1 MLLACGLLVS
11 PVVAHAYSDPKMVVT
26 TNAGESYEFF
36 ISDNPSIKYQD
47 NLLVCMNAKGLSV
60 SVEAAN
66 VKTFKF
72 YSSDDITGIGQVE
85 LPNVFGSKLSG
96 LEAGSRVDIVTLDA
110 KVVKNLK
117 ANTDGTVDINLGE
130 LPNGV
135 FIIKTQKGSFKIKH

>member
-11 PVVAHAYSDPKMVVT
+11 PVVAHAYNDPKMVVT

-47 NLLVCMNAKGLSV
+47 NLLVCKNDKGLSV

-72 YSSDDITGIGQVE
+72 YSSDDDTGIGQVE
-85 LPNVFGSKLSG
+85 LPSVFGSKLSG
-96 LEAGSRVDIVTLDA
+96 LQAGSRVDIVTLDA
-110 KVVKNLK
+110 KVVKSLK
-117 ANTDGTVDINLGE
+117 ANTDGTVDINFGE

-135 FIIKTQKGSFKIKH
+135 LIIKTQKGSFKIKH

>member
-26 TNAGESYEFF
+26 TKAGESYEFF
-36 ISDNPSIKYQD
+36 ISDNPSIKYQY
-47 NLLVCMNAKGLSV
+47 NLLVCKNDKGLSV

-72 YSSDDITGIGQVE
+72 YSSDDDTGIGQVE
-85 LPNVFGSKLSG
+85 LPSVFGSKLSG
-96 LEAGSRVDIVTLDA
+96 LQAGSRVDIVTLDA
-110 KVVKNLK
+110 KVVKSLK
-117 ANTDGTVDINLGE
+117 ANTDGTVDINLSE

-135 FIIKTQKGSFKIKH
+135 LIIKTQKGSFKIKH